1 MDPKQFGQFLSE
13 ERKAKR
19 MTQKELADRL
29 GVTDK
34 AISKWERGVCLPD
47 VAKFDDIAAALDL
60 TDIEVLRAHRL
71 PPEPAPEKTPP
82 FVTWRELGTLL
93 LAWLV
98 ITTALFAFDLL
109 EMKGVTTYIGLA
121 NLTTQLLVGAFAVW
135 LALRQ
140 AQGVTRV
147 DWRGVCIYALV
158 CAVLFL
164 LFALL
169 EDYVIF
175 LWLDG
180 ADKLFGLEGARFD
193 YSGAWYDR
201 INAYIAPWTPRW
213 VLYWFLSLRILDT
226 GPMFALPLCAVV
238 YPLVKLLKIRRNQKK
253 ERDNRKNVCYTE
265 ENS

>member
-1 MDPKQFGQFLSE
+1 MDTKQFGQFLSE

-82 FVTWRELGTLL
+82 FVTWRELGTLALGWAVLMAALFGWELLEIGRAVQVVGLGMMLRPL
-93 LAWLV
+93 LAAV
-98 ITTALFAFDLL
+98 FA
-109 EMKGVTTYIGLA
+109 A
-121 NLTTQLLVGAFAVW
+121 R
-135 LALRQ
+135 LALRR
-140 AQGVTRV
+140 AQDVSRI
-147 DWRGVCIYALV
+147 DWRGVCVYGLLCV
-158 CAVLFL
+158 VLFL
-164 LFALL
+164 AFVVCEEGYGLFWPL
-169 EDYVIF
+169 EQLRRAF
-175 LWLDG
+175 G
-180 ADKLFGLEGARFD
+180 ADIPNPA
-193 YSGAWYDR
+193 AW
-201 INAYIAPWTPRW
+201 AYFYQGGIRWEPRW
-213 VLYWFLSLRILDT
+213 MAYWFL
-226 GPMFALPLCAVV
+226 ALCYFDVWPWAALAAALGV